1 MPKITGAF
9 TTYDAKGNRED
20 LSNSIY
26 NIDPFDTP
34 ILSMSRRRNVK
45 NRTFDWQTEFLPAV
59 DPNNAQI
66 EGFELVRSV
75 STPTARLTNVTQI
88 SKRDAT
94 VTGSQEAS
102 DAAGKGS
109 EMGHQMAMASKVL
122 KSDIEVILSSR
133 QARNDGADATARK
146 TEAVAHWLGRA
157 LDKNST
163 VGAAVIGVVTGLPV
177 LATDA
182 FAAVAGAS
190 QVPLTE
196 IMVNDA
202 MQKAFT
208 NGARPSNM
216 IVPPGIKRTVSTFQG
231 RSSSQVLVGNT
242 WAGLAMKTIL
252 LASASA
258 LVLFLSAEAHAGG
271 ECPTRGLLSFFRSCE
286 GERQAD
292 GTRGRNGPTARP
304 GTPTHHEP
312 PTKPDHP
319 GKPGKPGTPDKP
331 GKPTHH
337 EPPVRPEPPGPP
349 TPPPPD
355 DDGGTPTPTDG
366 GGNPPDDDG
375 NGHHHPRGHHRNH
388 QGHEPSKHDHGGGIV
403 NGSKHHGD
411 KGGKHRNGHLTETRR
426 YSNGNRNWD
435 PAGRHN
441 RW

>member
-231 RSSSQVLVGNT
+231 RSSSQVLVGKT
-242 WAGLAMKTIL
+242 EVVATVDVIATDFGRVKVMPSLWLPADVGYILDPDFLA
-252 LASASA
+252 
-258 LVLFLSAEAHAGG
+258 VGY
-271 ECPTRGLLSFFRSCE
+271 FRNF
-286 GERQAD
+286 RQIPIA
-292 GTRGRNGPTARP
+292 
-304 GTPTHHEP
+304 
-312 PTKPDHP
+312 K
-319 GKPGKPGTPDKP
+319 
-331 GKPTHH
+331 
-337 EPPVRPEPPGPP
+337 
-349 TPPPPD
+349 
-355 DDGGTPTPTDG
+355 
-366 GGNPPDDDG
+366 
-375 NGHHHPRGHHRNH
+375 
-388 QGHEPSKHDHGGGIV
+388 I
-403 NGSKHHGD
+403 GD
-411 KGGKHRNGHLTETRR
+411 AETRLILAEWGVEMR
-426 YSNGNRNWD
+426 NPLAHILFNGIKQG
-435 PAGRHN
+435 AVI
-441 RW
+441 